1 MKNSEYKAVDD
12 TQVKGEASSLVVT
25 LLLPVHNTIH
35 VLYMYIYVL
44 CCAGGGSEGVEGEA
58 AVEQETQGFQFH
70 TLKSVPT
77 G

>member
-1 MKNSEYKAVDD
+1 MDD
-12 TQVKGEASSLVVT
+12 TQVKGQASSLVVT

-35 VLYMYIYVL
+35 VLYMYVL
-44 CCAGGGSEGVEGEA
+44 CCVGGGSEGVEGEA